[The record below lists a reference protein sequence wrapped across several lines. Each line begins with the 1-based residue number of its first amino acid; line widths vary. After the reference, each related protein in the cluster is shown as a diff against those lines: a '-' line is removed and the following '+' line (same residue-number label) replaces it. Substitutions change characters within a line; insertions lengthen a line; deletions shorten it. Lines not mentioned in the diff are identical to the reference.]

1 MLGDTT
7 TFRPRNGKSAEAYW
21 RIRVWCENNGFTFS
35 DVLNALMLPVA
46 YYLENNCVVDAARNK
61 ADVILNIG
69 KLEILHV
76 VNGKCYPLAST
87 LPEGNK
93 SVLTL
98 EAMQKRVDE
107 WKQKNSERPTE
118 YDLLQHHAKT

>member
-21 RIRVWCENNGFTFS
+21 RIRVWCERNGFTFS
-35 DVLNALMLPVA
+35 DVLNALMHPVA
-46 YYLENNCVVDAARNK
+46 YYLENNCVVEPIRSRAVA
-61 ADVILNIG
+61 IMNIG
-69 KLEILHV
+69 ELEILHV
-76 VNGKCYPLAST
+76 VNGKCYPLASS

-98 EAMQKRVDE
+98 EDMQARVAE
-107 WKQKNSERPTE
+107 WKEKNAERPTE
-118 YDLLQHHAKT
+118 YDLLNHA